1 VVRVQAV
8 GTPYEEEIRDVLN
21 SGRGVF
27 LHSRGPG
34 KAHRGP
40 SWPPDRAFACNHA
53 HWAVSQ
59 STATIVM
66 PTGTGKTE
74 TMLSIL
80 VTEQGRRLLVVRS
93 FDALRNQ
100 IAEKF
105 LTLGLLKKQGI
116 GLLSPNA
123 LFPVVC
129 KLEHIPQDLTE
140 LDALAER
147 AQVIVT
153 TSSIIGQCS
162 EELQNRFAQH
172 CPYLFID
179 EAHHV
184 EAPTWSA
191 FKARFSRSRVVQ
203 FTATPFREDGRP
215 LDGTIV
221 FKYPL
226 KKAQEDGYFKP
237 INFEQ
242 VTAFDLRKADRQIAE
257 TAIRRLRAD
266 STKVTFSWHVSRM

>member
-1 VVRVQAV
+1 MVRVQAV
-8 GTPYEEEIRDVLN
+8 GTPYEQEIRDVLN
-21 SGRGVF
+21 SWQGAFSYILEDPEKHIEG
-27 LHSRGPG
+27 LRGPQIG
-34 KAHRGP
+34 ALH
-40 SWPPDRAFACNHA
+40 AIHA

-80 VTEQGRRLLVVRS
+80 VTEQCRRLLVVVPS
-93 FDALRNQ
+93 DALRNQ

-237 INFEQ
+237 INPTFRASVQ
-242 VTAFDLRKADRQIAE
+242 QRQRANRLGNQLKTLRM
-257 TAIRRLRAD
+257 LR
-266 STKVTFSWHVSRM
+266 